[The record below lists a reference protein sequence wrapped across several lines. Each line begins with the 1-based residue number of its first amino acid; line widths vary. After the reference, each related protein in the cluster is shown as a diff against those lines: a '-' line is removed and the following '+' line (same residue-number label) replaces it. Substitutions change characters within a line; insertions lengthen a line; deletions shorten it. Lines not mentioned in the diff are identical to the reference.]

1 MLEIFFLI
9 WFGRRLATIARSKG
23 RSGAWAVL
31 GVGLWVGGEV
41 IGFVIGSAL
50 GMEMGAY
57 GVGIASAIGG
67 ALIAWLVVSQL
78 PEVGGSGGGGPG
90 VVWPK

>member
-1 MLEIFFLI
+1 MLEIIFLI
-9 WFGRRLATIARSKG
+9 WFGRKLATIAKSKG

-41 IGFVIGSAL
+41 IGFIVGTAL
-50 GMEMGAY
+50 NMEMGAY
-57 GVGIASAIGG
+57 VVGIVSAIVG
-67 ALIAWLVVSQL
+67 AVISYVVVSQL
-78 PEVGGSGGGGPG
+78 PDAGGAGGGPG